1 MCLCLDLGCS
11 GRGSSGA
18 WTDLS
23 FRGKKE
29 LLEYWICRLSSVLPE
44 RASSAVVLEEAL
56 PVISTSTEPF
66 FFFCLLFVFTRCRQ
80 MNRGLASFFFLI
92 LSSFEGNSWRG
103 ICRLTLFYPE
113 RLVLN
118 PPRRYGGARALLL
131 HNTICMYSRERR
143 RKHSD
148 HLLDYK

>member
-1 MCLCLDLGCS
+1 MCLCPDLGCS

-23 FRGKKE
+23 SGGKKE

-44 RASSAVVLEEAL
+44 RASSAVVLEEEL
-56 PVISTSTEPF
+56 PVISTSTEPL
-66 FFFCLLFVFTRCRQ
+66 FCFVLFLYVAVKLIA
-80 MNRGLASFFFLI
+80 GSHLSFFFLI

-113 RLVLN
+113 RLALN

-143 RKHSD
+143 RKRSD
-148 HLLDYK
+148 LLLDQK